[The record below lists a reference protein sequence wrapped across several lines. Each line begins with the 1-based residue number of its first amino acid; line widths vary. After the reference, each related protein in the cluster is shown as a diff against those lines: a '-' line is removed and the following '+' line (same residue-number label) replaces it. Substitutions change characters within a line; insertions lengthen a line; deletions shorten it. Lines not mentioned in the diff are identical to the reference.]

1 MPPNLVHRWVR
12 SQNACVTM
20 ATRPTTLFDSSP
32 FHHVPCSPFVG
43 TTLSS
48 GSPAQRAVP
57 DIGEM
62 NPSFVVDSPQSVAG
76 NLCSNIK
83 IIFFL
88 WYLKSS
94 KTTQVQLSLGGVLGS
109 QPVGSRFF
117 FLQNTPGKSYDWR
130 GTWGWTKEELT
141 LRTAAINVVGQDWVI
156 ELI

>member
-1 MPPNLVHRWVR
+1 
-12 SQNACVTM
+12 M

-76 NLCSNIK
+76 
-83 IIFFL
+83 
-88 WYLKSS
+88 
-94 KTTQVQLSLGGVLGS
+94 QDVPQ
-109 QPVGSRFF
+109 
-117 FLQNTPGKSYDWR
+117 TPTSAHIR
-130 GTWGWTKEELT
+130 RPSHMS
-141 LRTAAINVVGQDWVI
+141 LRTQCTPCSASHRPPATPEQEVPQTPIKRDVSAKKTSHLKVKLQQENNRTKLVSRKGESMEINLFHGDDI
-156 ELI
+156 FG